1 MNVANF
7 SLSLY
12 DVRNHLHII
21 SDLTSGMSLLTLFV
35 IIGAI
40 GFVFLIASL
49 VLGDLFEM
57 FGGHADISADATDFG
72 LFDSR
77 VIAVFIT
84 AFGGFGAIGVQTG
97 FGAAVSS
104 IIGLLGGV
112 VFGFVVSSFG
122 RFLVGQ
128 QASTTV
134 TDETLVGRMAQVTVA
149 IKPGEIGQITCRVGD
164 ERVEKIAR
172 AVGEN
177 EIKAGALVTVA
188 SIAGDSVIVEVAKGE

>member
-1 MNVANF
+1 MN
-7 SLSLY
+7 
-12 DVRNHLHII
+12 
-21 SDLTSGMSLLTLFV
+21 LLTLFV
-35 IIGAI
+35 VIGAV
-40 GFVFLIASL
+40 GFIFLIASL

-84 AFGGFGAIGVQTG
+84 AFGGFGAIGVQMG
-97 FGAAVSS
+97 FGAAISS

-112 VFGFVVSSFG
+112 VVGFVVSSFG

-134 TDETLVGRMAQVTVA
+134 TDDALIGRTAQVTVA
-149 IKPGEIGQITCRVGD
+149 IKPGEVGQITCRVGD
-164 ERVEKIAR
+164 ERVERIAR
-172 AVGEN
+172 TASN
-177 EIKAGALVTVA
+177 DEIKAGTLVTVA